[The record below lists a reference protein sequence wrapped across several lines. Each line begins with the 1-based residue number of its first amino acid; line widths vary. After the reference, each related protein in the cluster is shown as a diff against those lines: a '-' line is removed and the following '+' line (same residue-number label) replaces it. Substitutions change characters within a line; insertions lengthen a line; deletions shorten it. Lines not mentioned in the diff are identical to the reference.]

1 MPYISVVT
9 PVYNA
14 VNIVEELYRQ
24 IVENVSRIT
33 NDFEIIMVNDCCPYG
48 SGEKIAE
55 IARHDNRVK
64 FIDLS
69 RNFGQHIAISAG
81 LDYAEGDYV
90 VVMDC
95 DLQDPPNKIPVLLD
109 ELKKSGKEII
119 FAVREKRKESFLKLF
134 YSHMFRCFMALM
146 TDKIFRCDK
155 DIGNFSI
162 ISRKV
167 VMAIRKFKEIN
178 RNYASLV
185 FLSGFEKTFIS
196 IESQKRY
203 EGKSGYT
210 FLKSLKHAFHILLQQ
225 SVKPL
230 YISVVFL
237 IVTFFCSCG
246 FGAWI
251 LYNHFK
257 GTYDVEGW
265 ASIMF
270 AITFCSSLIFLVL
283 SVMSLYIANIFT
295 EGHLRPL
302 YIITRT
308 INTEEK

>member
-24 IVENVSRIT
+24 IVENVSKIT
-33 NDFEIIMVNDCCPYG
+33 NDFEIVMVNDCCPYG
-48 SGEKIAE
+48 SGEKIAQ

-64 FIDLS
+64 FIDFS
-69 RNFGQHIAISAG
+69 RNFGQHIVISAG
-81 LDYAEGDYV
+81 LDYAEGEYI

-95 DLQDPPNKIPVLLD
+95 DLQDPPDKIPVLLE

-119 FAVREKRKESFLKLF
+119 FSVREKRKESFLKLA
-134 YSHMFRCFMALM
+134 YSY
-146 TDKIFRCDK
+146 IFRSCMNLLADKVFRYDK

-167 VMAIRKFKEIN
+167 VMAIRQFKEMN

-185 FLSGFEKTFIS
+185 FLSGFDCTFFT
-196 IESQKRY
+196 IESQKRF

-230 YISVVFL
+230 YISVVFS
-237 IVTFFCSCG
+237 IITFFCSCG
-246 FGAWI
+246 FGVWI

-257 GTYDVEGW
+257 GNYNVDGW

-270 AITFCSSLIFLVL
+270 AITFCSSLIFFVL
-283 SVMSLYIANIFT
+283 AVISLYIANIFT
-295 EGHLRPL
+295 EGHSRPL
-302 YIITRT
+302 YIIART